1 MTYLTGGRALVE
13 MLHRHGINTLFG
25 LPGYQSDH
33 FFNALYDAKGT
44 PSEIRVLQTRHEQ
57 GAAYMAHGYAK
68 ATGRVG
74 AFSVVPGPGMLN
86 ATAALSTGY
95 ATNAKMLC
103 IAGQIPSGLIGRGFG
118 FLHELPDSMG
128 ILRGVTKWAMRVEH
142 PTEIPAAV
150 DEAFRQ
156 MNTGRPR
163 PVALEVP
170 MDVLAAA
177 TEIALTD
184 APSSYPVQP
193 PDPRAIQQAAEL
205 LGKAQHPLILV
216 GSGADDAGPEL
227 LALAEMLQ
235 APVIANSSGKG
246 VLSDKHYL
254 SLPGPG
260 GNRLWAQADVVLA
273 VGTRAQQPLQQW
285 GSGAL
290 KLIRIDIDPVELR
303 RIMPPTVGLVSD
315 AKASL
320 SALVAA
326 MPAYNSPRASRHGEM
341 MALKE
346 ELDEAFS
353 QVQPQYDYVH
363 SIRAALP
370 EDGVYIEDLTQVGYA
385 SRYMMSSYGPRRHIT
400 SGYQGTLGHG
410 FASALGAKVAQ
421 PDKAVLCV
429 NGDGGFMYN
438 VQELATAVQHQIG
451 LVTIVFSDN
460 AFGNVQRMQKQDH
473 GGRVIGSNLHNP
485 EFAKMAE
492 TFGATGVLVNGP
504 ADLEPALR
512 EAFARSGPTI
522 IEVRVGEMSEPWRHI
537 LMPKMR

>member
-1 MTYLTGGRALVE
+1 MAHLTGGRALVE

-33 FFNALYDAKGT
+33 FFNALYDARGT

-57 GAAYMAHGYAK
+57 GAAYMAHGYAR

-103 IAGQIPSGLIGRGFG
+103 ITGQIPSGLIGRGFG
-118 FLHELPDSMG
+118 FLHELPDSLA

-142 PTEIPAAV
+142 ATEIPDAV
-150 DEAFRQ
+150 NEAFRQ
-156 MNTGRPR
+156 LNTGRPR

-170 MDVLAAA
+170 MDVLGMTA
-177 TEIALTD
+177 EVALSD
-184 APSSYPVQP
+184 PPSSYAVQQ

-205 LGKAQHPLILV
+205 LGKASQPIILV
-216 GSGADDAGPEL
+216 GSGAEDAAAEV

-246 VLSDKHYL
+246 ILSDHHYL
-254 SLPGPG
+254 SFSGPG
-260 GNRLWAQADVVLA
+260 GHKLWAKADVALI

-285 GSGAL
+285 GTGGL
-290 KLIRIDIDPVELR
+290 KIVRVDVDPVELR
-303 RIMPPTVGLVSD
+303 RIVPPTIGLVSD
-315 AKASL
+315 AKAAL
-320 SALVAA
+320 GALVAA
-326 MPAYNSPRASRHGEM
+326 VPAHNPSRPSRHGEM

-346 ELDEAFS
+346 EIDEAFA
-353 QVQPQYDYVH
+353 QVQPQYDYVRV
-363 SIRAALP
+363 IRAALP
-370 EDGVYIEDLTQVGYA
+370 ENGVFVEDLTQVAYS
-385 SRYMMSSYGPRRHIT
+385 SRYMMHNYAPRQHIT

-410 FASALGAKVAQ
+410 FASALGIKVAF
-421 PDKAVLCV
+421 PDRPVLCV

-451 LVTIVFSDN
+451 VVTIVFNDG
-460 AFGNVQRMQKQDH
+460 AFGNVKRMQREDH
-473 GGRVIGSNLHNP
+473 GGRVIGSDLRNP
-485 EFAKMAE
+485 NFAAMAE
-492 TFGATGVLVNGP
+492 TFGATGVLINGP
-504 ADLEPALR
+504 DDLGPALR
-512 EAFARSGPTI
+512 EAFARRGPTL
-522 IEVRVGEMSEPWRHI
+522 IEIRVGEMAEPWRHI
-537 LMPKMR
+537 LMPKVR